1 MTDRRLPAWTVSV
14 PQVDRRTIVRT
25 AAWSAPV
32 LLVGA
37 TALPAAASPLSDP
50 NIVNVT
56 GFGTVVRCS
65 TVPAGTVTFT
75 AYIGPNPAP
84 VGSVVTITLPAGL
97 SFVSGAAQTQTV
109 TVGANGL
116 VSVPAFKVTGASG
129 AYSITATFQGV
140 SDTGVGVVTA
150 NAGPVYEL
158 YRSVGGTND
167 PATITSAVTGVT
179 NGQAGAISGDQGST
193 TSGPSN
199 GSNVAILTQ
208 TGTVSY
214 WGRSLGGTAAAPLT
228 LQFAGANVTG
238 VKSVS
243 TWTSVNSSND
253 TAGGVASDGT
263 SVYQMFSSAVGG
275 PTSVTKVAGI
285 SGTVLDVQG
294 TDGYGYALTTN
305 GLYYWTD
312 NVAGTPT
319 ATLMPGSAG
328 ATSFSA
334 YSTRAGSGTSGALT
348 YGGSLLIGGTVRSW
362 SQGFSL
368 STATNAP
375 TSVTRLIAEPTVT
388 WALTGSG
395 DLYGIGSA
403 VGNTTAWK
411 NFASNV
417 KTFDSWG
424 YNGYTGGV
432 WVTQDGKAIQ
442 FFSHGSTT
450 LSTLDYTQ
458 YFGGKNV
465 VQVFASDG
473 GYLALTA
480 DKQVYAWTGNND
492 NSGRT
497 TPAATGI
504 NNATDLEVWGLH
516 SGNYWGG
523 GFIIA
528 GTDCA

>member
-1 MTDRRLPAWTVSV
+1 MDV
-14 PQVDRRTIVRT
+14 PKVDRRTLVRT
-25 AAWSAPV
+25 ATWTAPV
-32 LLVGA
+32 LFVGA

-65 TVPAGTVTFT
+65 VVPDGTVTFR
-75 AYIGPNPAP
+75 AFIGPNPAP
-84 VGSVVTITLPAGL
+84 AGSAVTITLSTGL
-97 SFVSGAAQTQTV
+97 SFTSGNPQTQTV

-129 AYSITATFQGV
+129 AYSVGATFQGV
-140 SDTGVGVVTA
+140 SDAGDGVVTP

-158 YRSVGGTND
+158 YRSVGGSGD

-179 NGQAGAISGDQGST
+179 NGLSGAISGDQGST

-199 GSNVAILTQ
+199 GSNAAIVTQ
-208 TGTVSY
+208 AGTVSY
-214 WGRSLGGTAAAPLT
+214 WGRSLGGTAASPLT
-228 LQFAGANVTG
+228 LQFGGVNLTG
-238 VKSVS
+238 LKTVS
-243 TWTSVNSSND
+243 TWTSVNTAND
-253 TAGGVASDGT
+253 TAGGVATDGA

-275 PTSVTKVAGI
+275 PTTVTKVSGI
-285 SGTVLDVQG
+285 SGTVLDAQA
-294 TDGYGYALTTN
+294 TDGYGYALTSN
-305 GLYYWTD
+305 GLYYWPD
-312 NVAGTPT
+312 NATGTPR
-319 ATLMPGSAG
+319 AALLPGSAG
-328 ATSFSA
+328 ATAFSA
-334 YSTRAGSGTSGALT
+334 YSTRSGSGTTGSLT
-348 YGGSLLIGGTVRSW
+348 FGGSLLIAGTVRSW
-362 SQGFSL
+362 SLGFAL
-368 STATNAP
+368 TTASNAP
-375 TSVTRLIAEPTVT
+375 TSVVQVVAEPTAT

-395 DLYGIGSA
+395 DLYGTGSA
-403 VGNTTAWK
+403 VGNTIGWK
-411 NFASNV
+411 DFASNI

-424 YNGYTGGV
+424 YNTYTGGV
-432 WVTQDGKAIQ
+432 WVTEDGHVIQ
-442 FFSHGSTT
+442 FFSHASTS

-458 YFGGKNV
+458 YFAGKNV

-480 DKQVYAWTGNND
+480 DKQVYAWAGNND
-492 NSGRT
+492 NGGRT

-516 SGNYWGG
+516 DGDYWGG